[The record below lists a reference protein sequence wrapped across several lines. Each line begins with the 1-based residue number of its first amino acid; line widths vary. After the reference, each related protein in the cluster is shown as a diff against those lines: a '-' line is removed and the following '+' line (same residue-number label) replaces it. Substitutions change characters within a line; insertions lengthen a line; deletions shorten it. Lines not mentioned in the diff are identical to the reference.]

1 MKIGSDVRQLII
13 DELIDLGCVS
23 GDEKISEFIRKS
35 FPQSMDIPA
44 IDTRFKMTNIIDNIK
59 QHMERNDDWSC
70 SELFFEYLNILCVS
84 DEQFI
89 YFLNQYVKPQ
99 VRRFTYTEDG
109 EKEYYS
115 NEQCVDIINKYLP
128 VSGWHMEKTG
138 ELGNLPIY
146 EATNTDPG
154 VQGKIKNII
163 FASKYKPE
171 LVLQDALNNDVKI
184 VTNEEHCLVYDQEIG
199 YDGVTWEKLK
209 KWYDDNLLTLSKGMG
224 LTVFMRN
231 SLSQDSPPERIFFDT
246 YMSEFAEKNA
256 KYPALF
262 PQVWLYYDP
271 KLQME
276 RIKKIFEHQR
286 MDFLLILSD
295 SKRIVIEI
303 DGVQHYSSVDKYAE
317 MVSAQRDMTLAGYE
331 VYRFGGKELH
341 NEAQAKVK
349 VKRFFRDLF
358 AKHGIRFDK

>member
-209 KWYDDNLLTLSKGMG
+209 K
-224 LTVFMRN
+224 
-231 SLSQDSPPERIFFDT
+231 
-246 YMSEFAEKNA
+246 
-256 KYPALF
+256 
-262 PQVWLYYDP
+262 
-271 KLQME
+271 
-276 RIKKIFEHQR
+276 
-286 MDFLLILSD
+286 
-295 SKRIVIEI
+295 
-303 DGVQHYSSVDKYAE
+303 
-317 MVSAQRDMTLAGYE
+317 
-331 VYRFGGKELH
+331 
-341 NEAQAKVK
+341 
-349 VKRFFRDLF
+349 
-358 AKHGIRFDK
+358 